1 MIQNKYALPLS
12 VKAHWRG
19 DDNSTEEIVIKP
31 CDKDDAPDF
40 YLLCDA
46 NDLTVA
52 GDWADGTENAYYA
65 LADIRDRTNALQGIP
80 TDQLGEVK
88 KAWLFCKLQNHMFDR
103 DGRAMICGNGKV
115 KDAVEIVEGGWIC
128 VGPDETI
135 IAAKT
140 LRSRGADF
148 GELNALLDSVKEE
161 R

>member
-1 MIQNKYALPLS
+1 MS
-12 VKAHWRG
+12 
-19 DDNSTEEIVIKP
+19 
-31 CDKDDAPDF
+31 KDDRENWRLRGPDH
-40 YLLCDA
+40 A
-46 NDLTVA
+46 SHNDYFIELG
-52 GDWADGTENAYYA
+52 GDIG
-65 LADIRDRTNALQGIP
+65 DRTHRQIGRIYEREDAEIILASVNALQGIP

-148 GELNALLDSVKEE
+148 GELNALLDSVQQKE